1 MIISQKESIPTA
13 GTHILATDTGIMVFA
28 ECYQTLILF
37 CREKISGS
45 NAPKIIGIDPV
56 FAKLQV
62 IDFFSKSDHFQ
73 PPNPGF

>member
-1 MIISQKESIPTA
+1 MLRKSEISENATN
-13 GTHILATDTGIMVFA
+13 TVATDTGIMVFA

-37 CREKISGS
+37 CREKFSGS